1 MKNLSELSIKLVEAK
16 KHDRYKLVYLLLKLV
31 LILHVATTS
40 VERVFSAMNHVKNKL
55 TNNMGEQYLND
66 CLVTYIER
74 EFFLQVSD
82 DAVINRFQNMKERRI
97 KL

>member
-1 MKNLSELSIKLVEAK
+1 MIC
-16 KHDRYKLVYLLLKLV
+16 LL
-31 LILHVATTS
+31 IGNES
-40 VERVFSAMNHVKNKL
+40 YVKNKL
-55 TNNMGEQYLND
+55 KNSMGEQYFND

-82 DAVINRFQNMKERRI
+82 DAVINHSQSMKERRI